1 MAFHFKVIQ
10 ELIWLMTKKSKK
22 LCMSNCMCLQV
33 FDWDVWKKIHQL
45 QKIVFFVQF
54 LTLSDTIPNFCS
66 NVVAVCFDAK
76 EWLLYK
82 DIRSGIKFSLYASQ
96 FFLFLL
102 HINLNRNISDITIIC
117 LDIKKPCKNHIICL
131 QAVCLYCSP
140 SSGMP

>member
-1 MAFHFKVIQ
+1 MTFKF
-10 ELIWLMTKKSKK
+10 LKKSKK
-22 LCMSNCMCLQV
+22 LCMSNCKCLQV

-45 QKIVFFVQF
+45 QNIGGFFRSIF
-54 LTLSDTIPNFCS
+54 NFIRYNSYNFCS

-76 EWLLYK
+76 EWLFYK
-82 DIRSGIKFSLYASQ
+82 DVRSGIEFSLYASQ

-102 HINLNRNISDITIIC
+102 HINLNCNISDITIIC

-140 SSGMP
+140 SYGMP

>member
-1 MAFHFKVIQ
+1 
-10 ELIWLMTKKSKK
+10 
-22 LCMSNCMCLQV
+22 MSNCKCLQV
-33 FDWDVWKKIHQL
+33 IGMYERKYISFKTL
-45 QKIVFFVQF
+45 GF

-82 DIRSGIKFSLYASQ
+82 DIRSGIEFSLYASQ

-102 HINLNRNISDITIIC
+102 HINLNCNISDITIIC